1 MSVDLSFIHL
11 NDVFHSF
18 QTIVESEGLG
28 GSSVLV
34 SEEEGVHSLL
44 ILGFLSLLKST
55 SEISPFELVKMNFP
69 DGLPFL
75 KSPW

>member
-1 MSVDLSFIHL
+1 MK
-11 NDVFHSF
+11 
-18 QTIVESEGLG
+18 SECLG
-28 GSSVLV
+28 GSSMLMG
-34 SEEEGVHSLL
+34 EEEGVHSLV
-44 ILGFLSLLKST
+44 ILEFLSLLKST

>member
-1 MSVDLSFIHL
+1 MVK
-11 NDVFHSF
+11 
-18 QTIVESEGLG
+18 SECLG

-69 DGLPFL
+69 DGTSIL
-75 KSPW
+75 K

>member
-1 MSVDLSFIHL
+1 MKSQSLQGPSV
-11 NDVFHSF
+11 
-18 QTIVESEGLG
+18 LG
-28 GSSVLV
+28 G
-34 SEEEGVHSLL
+34 EEEGVHSLL

>member
-1 MSVDLSFIHL
+1 MSIHLTLIHL
-11 NDVFHSF
+11 NDVYHSF
-18 QTIVESEGLG
+18 QTIVESEGLECL
-28 GSSVLV
+28 VLGD
-34 SEEEGVHSLL
+34 EEEGVQSLL

-75 KSPW
+75 KSPS